1 MNKRE
6 VGKAGEDTA
15 IYFLQNKGL
24 EIIARNYYTFNSE
37 IDIVARE
44 KEYLVF
50 VEVKERKSDEF
61 GNPLYA
67 VTKVKQKRLVKA
79 AMQFMYENHYS
90 QDTFVRFDVIGIN
103 GSNINWIQNAFY

>member
-6 VGKAGEDTA
+6 AGNFGEDTA
-15 IYFLQNKGL
+15 VFFLQKKGL

-37 IDIVARE
+37 IDIVAKD

-61 GNPLYA
+61 GNPLYS
-67 VTKVKQKRLVKA
+67 VTKAKQKRLVMA
-79 AMQFMYENHYS
+79 ARQFMYEMHYPES
-90 QDTFVRFDVIGIN
+90 TFVRFDVIGIS
-103 GSNINWIQNAFY
+103 GENINWIQNAF